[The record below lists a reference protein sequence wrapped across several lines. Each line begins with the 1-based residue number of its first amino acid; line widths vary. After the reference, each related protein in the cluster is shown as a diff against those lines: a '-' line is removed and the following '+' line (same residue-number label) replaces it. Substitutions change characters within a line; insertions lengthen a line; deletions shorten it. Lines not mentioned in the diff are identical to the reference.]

1 MSTLTDAQKQRRL
14 TAMLMRERARWRDV
28 VFVVYEDGEI
38 NVQDRGSSYRPPP
51 KEHVLIW
58 MIDIE
63 DEPRAVPMRNLA
75 NVRI

>member
-1 MSTLTDAQKQRRL
+1 MSELTDAQKQRRL
-14 TAMLMRERARWRDV
+14 TTALMRERARWRDV
-28 VFVVYEDGEI
+28 VFVVHEDGEI
-38 NVQDRGSSYRPPP
+38 NVQDRGSYPPP
-51 KEHVLIW
+51 PREHALIW